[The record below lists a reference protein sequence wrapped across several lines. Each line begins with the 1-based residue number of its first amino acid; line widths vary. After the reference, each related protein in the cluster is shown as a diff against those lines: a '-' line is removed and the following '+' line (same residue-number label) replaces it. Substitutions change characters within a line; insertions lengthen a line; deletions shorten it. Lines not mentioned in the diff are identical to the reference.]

1 MKVQVIVK
9 QSDLQEFIEKV
20 FADKK
25 VIRLDSIASINGHP
39 TFEVM
44 YK

>member
-1 MKVQVIVK
+1 MKIKVIVK
-9 QSDLQEFIEKV
+9 ESDLQEFLEKV

-25 VIRLDSIASINGHP
+25 VIRLDSIASIDGHP